1 MDAKQLV
8 STISSHIKDGMMGFL
23 RPTINITIGDI
34 NIHDNYVLMEQPK
47 TKVVHL
53 GKVNLPPPKCQPLNI
68 EILKEAM
75 EKRPS

>member
-1 MDAKQLV
+1 MDYKECILK
-8 STISSHIKDGMMGFL
+8 ISSHIKDGMMGFL

-47 TKVVHL
+47 LKVVRL
-53 GKVNLPPPKCQPLNI
+53 GKVNLPPPKCQPLSI